1 MAVHTKDT
9 ALFMESVKGIRLIGV
24 GDIGTL
30 PAGSQHMARLLFLA
44 VPQFMVH
51 G

>member
-1 MAVHTKDT
+1 MK
-9 ALFMESVKGIRLIGV
+9 FVKGIRIV
-24 GDIGTL
+24 NVWDIGTL
-30 PAGSQHMARLLFLA
+30 PAGLQHLARLLFLA